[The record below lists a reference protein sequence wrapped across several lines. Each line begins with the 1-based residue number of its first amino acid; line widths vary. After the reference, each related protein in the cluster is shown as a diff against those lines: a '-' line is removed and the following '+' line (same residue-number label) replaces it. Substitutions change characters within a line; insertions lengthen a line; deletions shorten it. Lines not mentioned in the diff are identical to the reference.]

1 MYATLCVKP
10 GSKRSG
16 KLIGTHQKLDKAAR
30 QLLGRNLPVGKNFPT
45 ITEIL
50 RFEGMQGPDGLKRK
64 SPGVDEPEHFIIPDN
79 DDGVLIGYMRNH
91 YYNLVQALK
100 KGDRV
105 RASFEAAWLAHVVTD
120 GLTPAHHY
128 PFREVR
134 DELVGD
140 SDFVKIFGVQLKGV
154 TKGENFAET
163 MRTNWLYFGA
173 GGLMTK
179 HVAYEYGV
187 AYIITPVPLKKLQ
200 PTDFKR
206 EEAENANC
214 EKDFYKALEKIDSY
228 KMDNHFLEHGW
239 TTELAVETREI
250 LIPEIVRAITL
261 AWAAAANQAKQELRD
276 GKKK

>member
-16 KLIGTHQKLDKAAR
+16 KIIGTHQKLDKAAR

-64 SPGVDEPEHFIIPDN
+64 SPGVDEPEHFIVPED
-79 DDGVLIGYMRNH
+79 DDGVLLKYMQDH
-91 YYNLVQALK
+91 HYNLVQALK

-128 PFREVR
+128 PFREAR
-134 DELVGD
+134 EELLGD
-140 SDFVKIFGVQLKGV
+140 ADYVKVFGVELKGV
-154 TKGENFAET
+154 TKGKSFAET
-163 MRTNWLYFGA
+163 MRRNWLYFGA

-179 HVAYEYGV
+179 HIAYEYGV
-187 AYIITPVPLKKLQ
+187 AYIITPVPLKLLQ
-200 PTDFKR
+200 PRDFTPD
-206 EEAENANC
+206 EAEHADY
-214 EKDFYKALEKIDSY
+214 EKAFYDALERISNL
-228 KMDNHFLEHGW
+228 KMYDHFLEHGW
-239 TTELAVETREI
+239 TTELAVETREV
-250 LIPEIVRAITL
+250 LIPEIVRAIAL
-261 AWAAAANQAKQELRD
+261 AWASAANQAKKELRED
-276 GKKK
+276 A

>member
-30 QLLGRNLPVGKNFPT
+30 QLLGRNLYVGNNFPT

-64 SPGVDEPEHFIIPDN
+64 SPGVDEPEHFIIPEK
-79 DDGVLIGYMRNH
+79 DDGVLLQYMRNH
-91 YYNLVQALK
+91 HYNLVQALK

-140 SDFVKIFGVQLKGV
+140 ADYVKVFGVQLKGI

-163 MRTNWLYFGA
+163 MRKNWLYLGA

-179 HVAYEYGV
+179 HIAYEYGV
-187 AYIITPVPLKKLQ
+187 AYIIKPVTLRHLQ
-200 PTDFKR
+200 PSDFSRK
-206 EEAENANC
+206 EAENADC
-214 EKDFYKALEKIDSY
+214 EKAFYSALSRIAKL
-228 KMDNHFLEHGW
+228 KMYENFLERGW
-239 TTELAVETREI
+239 TTELAIETREI

-261 AWAAAANQAKQELRD
+261 AWASAANQAKRELKND
-276 GKKK
+276 KK

>member
-30 QLLGRNLPVGKNFPT
+30 QLLGKNLLVGKNFPT

-64 SPGVDEPEHFIIPDN
+64 SPGVDEPEHFIIPDD
-79 DDGVLIGYMRNH
+79 DDGVLIGYMDNH

-100 KGDRV
+100 KSDRV
-105 RASFEAAWLAHVVTD
+105 RASFEAAWLAHVITD

-140 SDFVKIFGVQLKGV
+140 ADYVKVFGVQLKGV
-154 TKGENFAET
+154 TKGESFAET

-187 AYIITPVPLKKLQ
+187 AYIITPVPLKHLM
-200 PTDFKR
+200 P
-206 EEAENANC
+206 
-214 EKDFYKALEKIDSY
+214 KDFSKEDAEKADYKKSFYNSLERINQL
-228 KMDNHFLEHGW
+228 KMYDHFLKHGW
-239 TTELAVETREI
+239 TTELAVETREV

-261 AWAAAANQAKQELRD
+261 AWASAANQAKKELKD
-276 GKKK
+276 AEK

>member
-140 SDFVKIFGVQLKGV
+140 SDFVKIIGVQLKGV